1 MSTLTLDKDSR
12 AASDRARAENAANTT
27 VTVVSSAGLYTVVGS
42 VSDMQNITITPSI
55 DGKTI
60 SVLGRHE
67 INDGGGGLFRWD
79 ASNNETANNGTLFES
94 NNSATGRWERIY
106 EGQVNVNWFNVFG
119 DGVENDYEGIS
130 DALNS
135 LSEGET
141 LVFPKSK
148 TFFIGD
154 VAGDTGFFDI
164 DKNIRLVFNDS
175 EFLCTASGTAS
186 GAYLFK
192 FIDCVTYVDSLVLNQ
207 SNFDFGSGN
216 RGVIA
221 VAISAVTENTKNH
234 YVKCHVKKGQSPLTV
249 VSSSPV
255 DYRSSNIKVNLTA
268 DTTYYGIN
276 LAYNGDNVSGSV
288 YANSYNRLFFGY
300 DISNVD
306 LDIYG
311 GSDPRLTSGQ
321 INIHNR
327 KVLPTR
333 NINLNASLDVLSS
346 PIIINDLTADS
357 GTAVF
362 ENINL
367 DVKIKSVTGTI
378 ESNYLTDGLI
388 RIGSF
393 KPDSN
398 WETSVSQTTEVNCKI
413 RYSAEGLDPHSP
425 IKIFTPSS
433 GERIV
438 DVVGDL
444 FSENSILGRSLLSYY
459 SYGDFLKRKSTSNSS
474 SISFDIVD
482 IIGLN
487 KNISYIINVLL
498 SARENSTFFN
508 QNTTSEKWV
517 IHGFIS
523 SDSVLNIQS
532 ANRVY
537 VSKTGTKTITTTI
550 SAGGGTNIDIDFTGY
565 NVSSSTS
572 IELVIGTNIF

>member
-12 AASDRARAENAANTT
+12 AASDRARAENAADSA